1 MKKQDI
7 LKAFP
12 VESNSVPETAINT
25 NQYVKTNSIK
35 RVQNYTDIF
44 IWHLCN
50 ILNNIR
56 NVLTI
61 LFWITRT
68 NRLEKHFVLKKLYKN
83 LLIPLRYILA
93 GTGIYI

>member
-35 RVQNYTDIF
+35 RVQNYTDI
-44 IWHLCN
+44 
-50 ILNNIR
+50 
-56 NVLTI
+56 
-61 LFWITRT
+61 
-68 NRLEKHFVLKKLYKN
+68 LY
-83 LLIPLRYILA
+83 
-93 GTGIYI
+93 GIYVTSWTISEMY